1 MPLQRETVARAA
13 LRLLDEVGLD
23 GLTMRRLA
31 TYLDIQN
38 PSLYWHFTNKQE
50 LLNCMA
56 ALMIAEAFTE
66 LHFPEEPT
74 QDWADWL
81 AAWAHRLR
89 KTMLAHRDGA
99 RVLAEAD
106 LSLNDFFEGIEL
118 ALNILQHAGFDGST
132 AVTGVIT
139 VIHYVM
145 GAVFE
150 FQADPSFFAYR
161 KGEET
166 TRSMMPPIDEKRFPR
181 IVAFF
186 HSAEVLSS
194 ASADTWFEEGLS
206 LLLDGLRANLAKKHP
221 PATSR

>member
-31 TYLDIQN
+31 AYLDIQN

-66 LHFPEEPT
+66 LPPQPE

-81 AAWAHRLR
+81 ATWAHRLR

-106 LSLNDFFEGIEL
+106 LLLNDFFEGIEL
-118 ALNILQHAGFDGST
+118 ALAVLQHAGFDAST
-132 AVTGVIT
+132 ATSGVIT
-139 VIHYVM
+139 IIHYVM

-150 FQADPSFFAYR
+150 LQTDPSFFAYR
-161 KGEET
+161 KGEESP
-166 TRSMMPPIDEKRFPR
+166 RAMSPPVDEERFPR

-194 ASADTWFEEGLS
+194 APAEVWFEEGLS
-206 LLLDGLRANLAKKHP
+206 LLLDGLRANLVKKHP
-221 PATSR
+221 NTTSR

>member
-1 MPLQRETVARAA
+1 MPLQREMVARAA

-31 TYLDIQN
+31 AYLDIQN

-56 ALMIAEAFTE
+56 ELMIAEAFTE
-66 LHFPEEPT
+66 LQSPEPT

-81 AAWAHRLR
+81 AALAHRLR

-118 ALNILQHAGFDGST
+118 ALNILQHAGFDAST

-161 KGEET
+161 KGEEST
-166 TRSMMPPIDEKRFPR
+166 HSMMPPVDEKRFPR

-194 ASADTWFEEGLS
+194 ASADTWFEEGLF
-206 LLLDGLRANLAKKHP
+206 LLLDGLRVNLAKKHP
-221 PATSR
+221 NAMNR